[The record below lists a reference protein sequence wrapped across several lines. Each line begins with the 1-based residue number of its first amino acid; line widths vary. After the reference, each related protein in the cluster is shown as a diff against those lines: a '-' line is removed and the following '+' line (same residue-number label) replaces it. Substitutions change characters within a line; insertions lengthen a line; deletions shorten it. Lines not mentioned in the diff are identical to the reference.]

1 MCSSYLEDQLKRFVF
16 IFLIWNW
23 LSIKIAAD
31 ISQKHLQADVLGAVP
46 EAMDDSWSYQE
57 L

>member
-23 LSIKIAAD
+23 LSVKIAAD